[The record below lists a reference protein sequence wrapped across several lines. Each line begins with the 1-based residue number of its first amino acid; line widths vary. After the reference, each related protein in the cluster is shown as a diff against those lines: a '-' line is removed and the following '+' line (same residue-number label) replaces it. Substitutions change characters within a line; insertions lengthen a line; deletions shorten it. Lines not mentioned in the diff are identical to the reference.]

1 MVNRISTIQQFD
13 ELLSTNEK
21 FIFLKHST
29 TCPISHAAYTE
40 FLAFASAYE
49 NIPLFYL
56 QVQDDRELSN
66 YIAEKTSIRHASPQL
81 LIFENGQAVFNTSHF
96 SIKKDSIENAF
107 LKK

>member
-13 ELLSTNEK
+13 ELINSEEK
-21 FIFLKHST
+21 FLFLKHST

-49 NIPLFYL
+49 NVPLYYL

-66 YIAEKTSIRHASPQL
+66 YIAEKTAIKHESPQL
-81 LIFENGQAVFNTSHF
+81 IIFENGEAVYNSSHF
-96 SIKKDSIENAF
+96 SIKKDTIENAL

>member
-13 ELLSTNEK
+13 ELINNEEK
-21 FIFLKHST
+21 FVFLKHST

-49 NIPLFYL
+49 NVPLYFL

-66 YIAEKTSIRHASPQL
+66 YIAGKTAIKHESPQL
-81 LIFENGQAVFNTSHF
+81 FIFENGEAVYNTSHF
-96 SIKKDSIENAF
+96 SIKKDSIENAL

>member
-13 ELLSTNEK
+13 ELINSDEK
-21 FIFLKHST
+21 FVFLKHST

-49 NIPLFYL
+49 NVPLYYL

-66 YIAEKTSIRHASPQL
+66 YIAEKTAIKHESPQL
-81 LIFENGQAVFNTSHF
+81 FIFENGEALFNTSHF
-96 SIKKDSIENAF
+96 SIKKDEIEKALLN
-107 LKK
+107 K

>member
-13 ELLSTNEK
+13 ELVCSNEK

-40 FLAFASAYE
+40 FLAFDSAYE
-49 NIPLFYL
+49 NIPLYYL
-56 QVQDDRELSN
+56 QVQNDRELSN
-66 YIAEKTSIRHASPQL
+66 YIADKTSIKHESPQL
-81 LIFENGQAVFNTSHF
+81 FIFEHGKAVFNTSHF

-107 LKK
+107 LNK

>member
-13 ELLSTNEK
+13 ELVNNEEK
-21 FIFLKHST
+21 FVFLKHST

-49 NIPLFYL
+49 SVPLYYL

-66 YIAEKTSIRHASPQL
+66 YISEKTALKHESPQL
-81 LIFENGQAVFNTSHF
+81 FIFENGNVVYNTSHF
-96 SIKKDSIENAF
+96 SIKKDEIEKAL

>member
-13 ELLSTNEK
+13 ELINNDEK
-21 FIFLKHST
+21 FVFLKHST

-49 NIPLFYL
+49 NVPLYFL

-66 YIAEKTSIRHASPQL
+66 YIAEKTAIKHESPQL
-81 LIFENGQAVFNTSHF
+81 LIFENGEAVYNTSHF
-96 SIKKDSIENAF
+96 SIKKDEIEKAL

>member
-13 ELLSTNEK
+13 ELINNDEK
-21 FIFLKHST
+21 FVFLKHST

-49 NIPLFYL
+49 NVPLYFL

-66 YIAEKTSIRHASPQL
+66 YIAEKTAIKHESPQL
-81 LIFENGQAVFNTSHF
+81 FIFENGEAVYNTSHF
-96 SIKKDSIENAF
+96 SIKKDEIEIAL